1 MNERLC
7 VDYRDLPEIQ
17 VNMVMGMAIVIK
29 RFTLYEHVIDVNK
42 SKEYNKSKKCFSE
55 VEKPKCF

>member
-29 RFTLYEHVIDVNK
+29 RFTLYEHVIDV